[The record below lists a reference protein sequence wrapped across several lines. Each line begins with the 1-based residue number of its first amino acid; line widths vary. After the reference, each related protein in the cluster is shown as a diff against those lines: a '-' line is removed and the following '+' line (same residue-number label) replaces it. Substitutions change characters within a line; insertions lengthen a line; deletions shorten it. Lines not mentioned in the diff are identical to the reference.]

1 MWAVQWGG
9 VARDGIPPLENPII
23 IRGDEASYLRL
34 DDPVFGAVVNG
45 EARAYPWRQMASH
58 ELAND
63 VIQGRPVT
71 VVF

>member
-1 MWAVQWGG
+1 VIKG
-9 VARDGIPPLENPII
+9 V
-23 IRGDEASYLRL
+23 EAEYLRL

-45 EARAYPWRQMASH
+45 EARGYPWRQMASH

-63 VIQGRPVT
+63 VIQGKPVT